1 MAEGNYISKIR
12 AKIGHDPLI
21 MVNTFALLW
30 NEKHD
35 AIFLERRADISHGW
49 GFPGGFVE
57 YGESPMATIV
67 REFKEE
73 TNLDVRV
80 KNLFEMISTVNP
92 HNSWGD
98 AQENLSLGF
107 EVELLGGQLQVDQVE
122 TLDAKFVSID
132 PEPKMFVPPAQENMH
147 RILTWQD
154 RPIPWLID
162 NQQKRS

>member
-1 MAEGNYISKIR
+1 MAEGNYISRIR

-21 MVNTFALLW
+21 MVNTFAVLW
-30 NEKHD
+30 NDQHD
-35 AIFLERRADISHGW
+35 AIFLEKRSDIQKGW

-57 YGESPMATIV
+57 YGESPWKAIV

-80 KNLFEMISTVNP
+80 KRLFEVTTNVNP

-98 AQENLSLGF
+98 AQENVGLGF
-107 EVELLGGQLQVDQVE
+107 EVELVGGQLKVDQTE
-122 TLDAKFVSID
+122 TLAADFVPID
-132 PEPKMFVPPAQENMH
+132 PEPKMFVKPAQANMH

-154 RPIPWLID
+154 RPFPWLID
-162 NQQKRS
+162 NTTKL